1 MKTGLFISRRLIKE
15 QKGST
20 SFSKPINVIVTSG
33 IALGLAIMIIAVA
46 ILTGFKQT
54 IRDKIAGFAGHI
66 QVTNFDSNY
75 SYETVPIS
83 GEQEFI
89 GKLAGVKGIGNIQV
103 YATKAGIIKTDE
115 NIQGVVLKGVGTDY
129 NWSFFES
136 NLLEGRVPDL
146 SDSTRSTE
154 VLISSTISRLLN
166 LNVDDKFAM
175 FFVQEPPRRR
185 VFTITGIYETS
196 VAEMD
201 KIFVIGDINQI
212 RRLNSWDAKQV
223 SGFEIL
229 IDRFK
234 QIDYMTQV
242 VRDALGYRFEEGQ
255 DQLKATNIRLKYP
268 QLFDWL
274 GFQDTNVIIIL
285 ILMLV
290 VAGFNMISGLLILI
304 LEKTNMIGILK
315 ALGSENGLIRKIFL
329 YQGAW
334 LIANGLFWGN
344 LIGLGL
350 GYLQLKFEFISLDP
364 SSYYLTTVP
373 INFNW
378 WHILLLNGGTMAIIL
393 LMLIIPSRLISRISP
408 VKAIKFD

>member
-15 QKGST
+15 QKGSA

-83 GEQEFI
+83 GEQDFI
-89 GKLAGVKGIGNIQV
+89 GKLADVKGIENIQV

-129 NWSFFES
+129 NWSFFEG

-201 KIFVIGDINQI
+201 KIYVIGDINQI
-212 RRLNSWDAKQV
+212 RRLNSWDAIQV

-229 IDRFK
+229 IDKFK
-234 QIDYMTQV
+234 QIDYMTLV

-315 ALGSENGLIRKIFL
+315 ALGSEDGLIRKVFL
-329 YQGAW
+329 YQAAW

>member
-89 GKLAGVKGIGNIQV
+89 GKLADVKGIENIQV

-146 SDSTRSTE
+146 SDSTRSIE